1 MLDKN
6 QQADSE
12 NVALFEAALRNDL
25 SGLHKAIGRGGK
37 VDYFH
42 RKEDS
47 KNALHVA
54 AEGGYAIVVDALLKH
69 GAHANAVAVSGHDT
83 ALTLCAHSG
92 HTEVARMLL
101 DHGADVRAGNGYG
114 NTALHEACHS
124 GRCADLVRLLLE
136 KGADVNAQ
144 NNKGSTPL

>member
-1 MLDKN
+1 MSADKIQADSNHNEFPEYMLDKN

-101 DHGADVRAGNGYG
+101 DHGADVRAGTSPYSILRGHAYPSL
-114 NTALHEACHS
+114 TS
-124 GRCADLVRLLLE
+124 
-136 KGADVNAQ
+136 
-144 NNKGSTPL
+144 PP